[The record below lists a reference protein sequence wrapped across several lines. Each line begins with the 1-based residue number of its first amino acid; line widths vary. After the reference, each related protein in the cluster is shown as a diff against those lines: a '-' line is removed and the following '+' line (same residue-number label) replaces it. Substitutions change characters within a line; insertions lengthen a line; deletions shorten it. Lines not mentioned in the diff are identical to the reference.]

1 MTQRNPNAAGFKS
14 KPRRSC
20 VARTFWKFRRLP
32 RADTDEEEAHFRVP
46 PTLGDDEEEGTT
58 AAQSGAAEDIACKCV
73 CVCRVNRVSVVL

>member
-1 MTQRNPNAAGFKS
+1 MTQRNPKAAGFKS

-32 RADTDEEEAHFRVP
+32 RADTDEEEAHFRVL
-46 PTLGDDEEEGTT
+46 PTLGDDEEEGIT

-73 CVCRVNRVSVVL
+73 CVV